1 MYWRIEKRLKQGEI
15 CKVLD
20 ISRGHYS
27 NIERGIVD
35 PSFELLMKFRN
46 TYGTKDTLGLFEKGE
61 IQNGDINTSGVIH

>member
-15 CKVLD
+15 CKALE

-35 PSFELLMKFRN
+35 PSFELLMRFRN
-46 TYGTKDTLGLFEKGE
+46 IYGTKDTLGLFEKE
-61 IQNGDINTSGVIH
+61 VLNDGDINTSGIIH